1 MDYHGHFGYNVN
13 GLESIR
19 VRVDTDPKRDPDTE
33 DTDPELVFIKNGG
46 YYMQDKRKFL
56 RFNVSLDARSKASGW
71 FAPKKS
77 YSVKDVSREGLKLA
91 SKEAMKYGEMLKL
104 EVSVPTER
112 APIKALGQVMWN
124 QKTGDSSYDV
134 GLKFKDVRSEGKYA
148 ILSYAYDNWVKERKL
163 QESNR

>member
-1 MDYHGHFGYNVN
+1 
-13 GLESIR
+13 
-19 VRVDTDPKRDPDTE
+19 
-33 DTDPELVFIKNGG
+33 
-46 YYMQDKRKFL
+46 
-56 RFNVSLDARSKASGW
+56 
-71 FAPKKS
+71 
-77 YSVKDVSREGLKLA
+77 
-91 SKEAMKYGEMLKL
+91 MLKL

-134 GLKFKDVRSEGKYA
+134 GLKFKDVKSEGKYA